1 MIEVASNAICEKRSV
16 VVSLSYSGS
25 SLALA
30 RPSKVWF
37 VSVLVSFVC
46 VQARLR
52 GQRADVEFVGLSRQL
67 LPLRRTGRNAGP
79 DGLIV
84 FVLRRACAEGAMRAA
99 QALSVSRV
107 PAPQ

>member
-30 RPSKVWF
+30 RLSKVWF

-52 GQRADVEFVGLSRQL
+52 GQRADAEFVGLSRQL
-67 LPLRRTGRNAGP
+67 LPLRRTGRKAGS
-79 DGLIV
+79 
-84 FVLRRACAEGAMRAA
+84 RRFDRFRPAPCVRAMRIPRG
-99 QALSVSRV
+99 SGIECG
-107 PAPQ
+107 